1 MMAVAAVLMLSAGP
15 QAQRAPEVRPA
26 PTRPGLTWAAAD
38 ALEAK
43 LAEIERVAVKARR
56 TGALPRSVEVTE
68 PELNSY
74 LNLTLGPKI
83 PPELSEVS
91 LRIEPTQ
98 IAGVGLLDLDRLKAK
113 IPASGPF
120 NPLSFLGGRV
130 PVDLK
135 TALPSANGMGTL
147 AVKELTL
154 GGVSIPMSLV
164 QQIVLSATRSR
175 DNPGGFDVQS
185 PFRLPY
191 QVKQVRL
198 GAGKAWLEY

>member
-1 MMAVAAVLMLSAGP
+1 MMVAAVLLLAGP
-15 QAQRAPEVRPA
+15 QAGRVEAARPA
-26 PTRPGLTWAAAD
+26 PPRAGLTWAAAD

-43 LAEIERVAVKARR
+43 LAQIERVAAKARR
-56 TGALPRSVEVTE
+56 TGAPARSVEVTE

-74 LNLTLGPKI
+74 VNLTLGPKI

-91 LRIEPTQ
+91 LRIEPNQ
-98 IAGVGLLDLDRLKAK
+98 IAGVGMLDLDRLKAK
-113 IPASGPF
+113 IPSSGPF

-135 TALPSANGMGTL
+135 TGLPTANGMGTL

-164 QQIVLSATRSR
+164 QQVVMSATKNR

-185 PFRLPY
+185 PFPLPF

-198 GAGKAWLEY
+198 GAGKAWLDY